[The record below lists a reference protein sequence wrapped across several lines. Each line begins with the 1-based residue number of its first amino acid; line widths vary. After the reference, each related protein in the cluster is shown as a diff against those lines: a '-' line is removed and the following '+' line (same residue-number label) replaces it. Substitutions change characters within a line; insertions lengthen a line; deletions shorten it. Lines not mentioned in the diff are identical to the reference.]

1 MDFREVEEAFKKQEG
16 IVHRTP
22 LITSSTLN
30 NLTGNRVY
38 LKLENFQ
45 KTGSFK
51 VRGAYNKISSLKR
64 EEIERGVITASSGNH
79 GQAVAYVARLMNI
92 PAKIVV
98 PEDAAETKINA
109 IKGYDAEV
117 IKHGYNTDE
126 RKILAKRLAREE
138 RYFYIDSYDDYHII
152 AGQGTVGLEIVH
164 QEKPDII
171 VAPIGGGGLISG
183 ISLLKQKFPEIKVI
197 GVEPLHSASMY
208 LSITR
213 GRITELEKIDTIAD
227 GLRAKKPGEKTFE
240 IVKKYV
246 DEIVKVEEE
255 NIIDTLRFLLERVK
269 ILAEPS
275 GAVSLAGLLS
285 GRIPCRD
292 KKIAVVI
299 SGGNVDLNTLAD
311 LICS

>member
-64 EEIERGVITASSGNH
+64 EEIEAGVITASSGNH
-79 GQAVAYVARLMNI
+79 GQAVAYVAKLMNI

-117 IKHGYNTDE
+117 IKHGYTTDE
-126 RKILAKRLAREE
+126 RKILAKKLAGEE
-138 RYFYIDSYDDYHII
+138 GYFYIDSYDDYHII
-152 AGQGTVGLEIVH
+152 AGQGTVGLEIV
-164 QEKPDII
+164 QQKKPDII

-197 GVEPLHSASMY
+197 GVEPLRSASMY

-213 GRITELEKIDTIAD
+213 GSITELGKIDTIAD

-246 DEIVKVEEE
+246 DEIVRVEEE
-255 NIIDTLRFLLERVK
+255 DIIDTLKFLLERVK

-275 GAVSLAGLLS
+275 GAVSLAGVLS
-285 GRIPCRD
+285 GRIPSRD

-299 SGGNVDLNTLAD
+299 SGGNVDLNTLAE
-311 LICS
+311 LIR

>member
-1 MDFREVEEAFKKQEG
+1 MNFREVEEAFKKQEG

-109 IKGYDAEV
+109 IKGYNAQV
-117 IKHGYNTDE
+117 IKHGYTTDE
-126 RKILAKRLAREE
+126 RKALAQKLAREE

-152 AGQGTVGLEIVH
+152 AGQGTVGLEIVQ

-183 ISLLKQKFPEIKVI
+183 ISLLKQKFPEIKVV

-213 GRITELEKIDTIAD
+213 GRVTELEKIKTIAD

-240 IVKKYV
+240 IVEKYV
-246 DEIVKVEEE
+246 DEIVRVEEE
-255 NIIDTLRFLLERVK
+255 DIIDVLKFLLERIK

-275 GAVSLAGLLS
+275 GAVSLAGVVS
-285 GRIPCRD
+285 GRLPCRD

-299 SGGNVDLNTLAD
+299 SGGNVDLNTLAS
-311 LICS
+311 LIHT